1 MPEVE
6 CGNLA
11 NIRYTWPGKAEAIVC
26 VDCAKKV
33 QNVALAIGLPLQLI
47 PLSGQDVKDPMN
59 WPHCTTKV
67 TRDEE

>member
-11 NIRYTWPGKAEAIVC
+11 NIRYTWPGKAEKVVC
-26 VDCAKKV
+26 VECAKKI

-47 PLSGQDVKDPMN
+47 PIGSKDIIDPLK
-59 WPHCTTKV
+59 WPTCTTKV
-67 TRDEE
+67 TKEEE

>member
-1 MPEVE
+1 MAEKE

-11 NIRYTWPGKAEAIVC
+11 NIRYTWPGKNEAVVC

-47 PLSGQDVKDPMN
+47 PLGSDVVKDPLD
-59 WPHCTTKV
+59 WPTCKTV
-67 TRDEE
+67 RNREEE